1 MRPIG
6 TAQDSTRPI
15 STADDSTRQ
24 MSTAQDCVRPIS
36 TARDSVRPISAEKGL
51 GEDQR
56 CTGYGFAVDRHRGQ
70 CVVKRPSI
78 SIAQVSAGRHRTKT
92 QYGRLEISNAYD
104 SKRGCFGT
112 RARSRIEED
121 KVELTR
127 AVAGQA

>member
-1 MRPIG
+1 M
-6 TAQDSTRPI
+6 
-15 STADDSTRQ
+15 
-24 MSTAQDCVRPIS
+24 
-36 TARDSVRPISAEKGL
+36 RPISAEKGL

-56 CTGYGFAVDRHRGQ
+56 CTGHGFAVDRHRGQ
-70 CVVKRPSI
+70 CVVKPI
-78 SIAQVSAGRHRTKT
+78 SIAQVSASRHRTKP
-92 QYGRLEISNAYD
+92 QYGRLVISNAYD